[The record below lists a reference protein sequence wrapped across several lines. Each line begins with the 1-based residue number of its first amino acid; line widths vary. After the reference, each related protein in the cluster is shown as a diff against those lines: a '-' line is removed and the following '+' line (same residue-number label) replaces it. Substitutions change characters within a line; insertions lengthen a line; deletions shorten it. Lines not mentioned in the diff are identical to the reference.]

1 MKPLRSILGNTGAA
15 LTSFLL
21 YGWFQRAIGA
31 AHLRID
37 PTCSGGE
44 ISHVIERPGYRI
56 VVNRPV
62 PRRSPLQR
70 VDPFVQVAW
79 TPADKLPARLSD
91 EVDLDGD
98 GVPDVRVAIGNHP
111 LVVDV
116 TPLGARYRPMHSQ
129 GVTSFSALIAR
140 VKDTLVVHR
149 GRMKARY
156 TFCAAACLPARRPP
170 TTHRAMPCSP
180 NPPAD
185 SPAQ

>member
-1 MKPLRSILGNTGAA
+1 MKRCAPFWAIPARSLTLALAA
-15 LTSFLL
+15 AHSVSPVRMVP
-21 YGWFQRAIGA
+21 GAIGA

-37 PTCSGGE
+37 PTYSGGE
-44 ISHVIERPGYRI
+44 VSHVIERPGYRM

-70 VDPFVQVAW
+70 IGPFVQVAW
-79 TPADKLPARLSD
+79 TPAASLPAHLSD

-98 GVPDVRVAIGNHP
+98 GVPDVRVAIDSHN

-140 VKDTLVVHR
+140 VKDSLVVR
-149 GRMKARY
+149 IP
-156 TFCAAACLPARRPP
+156 LE
-170 TTHRAMPCSP
+170 
-180 NPPAD
+180 
-185 SPAQ
+185 

>member
-1 MKPLRSILGNTGAA
+1 MKTVRSILGNSGAVLTLA
-15 LTSFLL
+15 LAAIAPFLL
-21 YGWFQRAIGA
+21 FGWFQGAIGA

-37 PTCSGGE
+37 PTYSGGE
-44 ISHVIERPGYRI
+44 VSHVIARASYRI

-70 VDPFVQVAW
+70 IGPFVQLTW
-79 TPADKLPARLSD
+79 TPADRLPANFSD

-98 GVPDVRVAIGNHP
+98 GVPDVRVAIDSHN

-140 VKDTLVVHR
+140 VKDGLVVR
-149 GRMKARY
+149 IPIG
-156 TFCAAACLPARRPP
+156 
-170 TTHRAMPCSP
+170 
-180 NPPAD
+180 
-185 SPAQ
+185 

>member
-1 MKPLRSILGNTGAA
+1 MKKLRSVLGNSGAV
-15 LTSFLL
+15 LTLVLTLLTPFLL
-21 YGWFQRAIGA
+21 YGWFQTAISA

-37 PTCSGGE
+37 PTYSGGE

-70 VDPFVQVAW
+70 IGPFVQITW
-79 TPADKLPARLSD
+79 TPAGKLPAHFSD

-98 GVPDVRVAIGNHP
+98 GVPDVRVAIDTQN

-116 TPLGARYRPMHSQ
+116 TSLSARYRPMHSR

-140 VKDTLVVHR
+140 VKDGIVVR
-149 GRMKARY
+149 IPIG
-156 TFCAAACLPARRPP
+156 
-170 TTHRAMPCSP
+170 
-180 NPPAD
+180 
-185 SPAQ
+185 